1 MRCPVC
7 GVECR
12 VKLVQENGDAKLL
25 FFCRSKQCVKYDP
38 EFRYP
43 VAERKVSKS

>member
-1 MRCPVC
+1 MRCPKC

-12 VKLVQENGDAKLL
+12 VKVAEENGETKLL
-25 FFCRSKQCVKYDP
+25 FFCRSKQCEKYDP

-43 VAERKVSKS
+43 VAEMRVPKS